1 MAEQRELEWGFPAEI
16 LPDNPRT
23 AAIMKARQEKEAAE
37 KEKFDQL

>member
-1 MAEQRELEWGFPAEI
+1 MAEENGGFSFPAEI

-23 AAIMKARQEKEAAE
+23 ALIMKARQEKEAAD